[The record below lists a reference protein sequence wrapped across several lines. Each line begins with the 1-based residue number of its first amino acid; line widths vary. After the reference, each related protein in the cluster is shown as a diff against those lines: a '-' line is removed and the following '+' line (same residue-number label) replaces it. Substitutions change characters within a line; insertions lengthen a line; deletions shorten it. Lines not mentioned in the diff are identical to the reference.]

1 MAKKD
6 FLPGSKLGKEQE
18 DILNNRNDSSFIVKG
33 CAGSGK
39 SLLALLKA
47 KQIQDSNLGS
57 VLFVVKTNSLKQ
69 YMADAI
75 KTYKLMLPMLKHTT
89 NVFIGLNQMVSG
101 KEGVGKKVSMILL

>member
-39 SLLALLKA
+39 SLLALLT
-47 KQIQDSNLGS
+47 NL
-57 VLFVVKTNSLKQ
+57 VLFTESSSL
-69 YMADAI
+69 M
-75 KTYKLMLPMLKHTT
+75 
-89 NVFIGLNQMVSG
+89 FWFS
-101 KEGVGKKVSMILL
+101 